1 MNLVAWNIVVG
12 LVALVATVAT
22 GYRCWRYRRM
32 LERRLEA
39 APQPPRA
46 EAAAPASPGVLGVLP
61 LAVGLLAALAL
72 VAVAASVF
80 AAADRF
86 FTPGSAVTA
95 LLGVIGGLLLLLAVE
110 PVTALLVVARAYPW
124 NDPERAGRAQA
135 GVARRRWMLEL
146 VLLVAASCLVAVTGT
161 RFGVLGVPSGAG
173 EAAVELGRWSGP
185 LTMLWLV
192 AATLVTRLLDGLE
205 GAVNVLLLVAG
216 VAVFFFTLGASEHVL
231 NAVAVGLVCASLGSL
246 RFNLFPARLSLRGA
260 GMLVPGFMFA
270 VLTVMARQKTVAALL
285 LVFPLAVLV
294 VLVGGAMLGLLER
307 TMLPEGRGGRPGE
320 AGKGRDTDPEG

>member
-22 GYRCWRYRRM
+22 GYRCWRYRRL
-32 LERRLEA
+32 LERKLET
-39 APQPPRA
+39 APAPLPRA
-46 EAAAPASPGVLGVLP
+46 SGAPAPASTGVLGVLP

-72 VAVAASVF
+72 VAMAAPVL
-80 AAADRF
+80 ATADRF
-86 FTPGSAVTA
+86 FTPTSAVTA
-95 LLGVIGGLLLLLAVE
+95 LLGILGGLLLLLAVE

-135 GVARRRWMLEL
+135 EVARRRWLLEL
-146 VLLVAASCLVAVTGT
+146 LLLVAASSLVAVTGT

-216 VAVFFFTLGASEHVL
+216 VAVFFFTLGASEQVL
-231 NAVAVGLVCASLGSL
+231 N
-246 RFNLFPARLSLRGA
+246 
-260 GMLVPGFMFA
+260 
-270 VLTVMARQKTVAALL
+270 
-285 LVFPLAVLV
+285 
-294 VLVGGAMLGLLER
+294 EI
-307 TMLPEGRGGRPGE
+307 GR
-320 AGKGRDTDPEG
+320 AHV